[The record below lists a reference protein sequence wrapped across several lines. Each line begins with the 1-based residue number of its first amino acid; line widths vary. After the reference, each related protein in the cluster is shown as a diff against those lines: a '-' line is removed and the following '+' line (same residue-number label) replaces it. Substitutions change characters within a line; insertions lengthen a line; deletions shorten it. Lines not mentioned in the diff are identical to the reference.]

1 MSDPQE
7 ALHSSDD
14 AWMTS
19 GEGHP
24 RRWAILSVL
33 VVSLLVVVL
42 DNTILNIALP
52 SIQRD
57 LDASQGELVWAVDS
71 YILVFAALLFTWGVL
86 GDRYGRKRVLVVG
99 LLIFGAA
106 SAMSAF
112 AVSAQVLIGTRA
124 IMGIGGAAVLP
135 TTLAI
140 ITVVFP
146 PHERGKA
153 IGLWAGAVGAAVA
166 LGPVLGGALLQNPQW
181 FEPLTGNE
189 WGSVFLVN
197 VPIVAV
203 GLIAIWRVVP
213 ESRNPAPRRLDV
225 AGLVLSIVGLTA
237 LIYGIIHASETRSW
251 VDPGVWIPIL
261 AGIAIIVGFLYLEY
275 RSDHPSFDVS
285 LFRNRGYAVS
295 IAAVSLAFFALS
307 GVTFTL
313 PFYLQILRGFD
324 PLSAGL
330 CFVPFA
336 VGQLIAAPRSATTV
350 ARFGYRPVMTTGLAI
365 VGASLIAL
373 TVIDLDTP
381 LWLLLLVFFLF
392 GLGMGNVIAPA
403 STVMQNVLPLARAG
417 AGSAVQNTVRQVGGA
432 LGVAIVGT
440 VLATQYARN
449 LESSAEALPEA
460 VTAGLPDGAITSAS
474 ESIVATAQTLQAAA
488 ESGIPATVL
497 DPLRAAAYAD
507 FLSASHLA
515 AGISAA
521 IVVIAALV
529 VGFGLPHI
537 TPPQAPGART
547 PETDAASHAQDESPI
562 DARIAEQVDHYS
574 EELAHELDP
583 EGLADGEPE
592 SDTTND
598 LGRRPL
604 GH

>member
-1 MSDPQE
+1 M
-7 ALHSSDD
+7 
-14 AWMTS
+14 
-19 GEGHP
+19 
-24 RRWAILSVL
+24 
-33 VVSLLVVVL
+33 
-42 DNTILNIALP
+42 
-52 SIQRD
+52 
-57 LDASQGELVWAVDS
+57 DS

-112 AVSAQVLIGTRA
+112 AVSAQVLIATRA

-189 WGSVFLVN
+189 WGSVFLIN
-197 VPIVAV
+197 VPIVAI

-213 ESRNPAPRRLDV
+213 ESRNPEPRRLDV
-225 AGLVLSIVGLTA
+225 AGLVLSIIGLTA

-251 VDPGVWIPIL
+251 VDAGVWIPIVV
-261 AGIAIIVGFLYLEY
+261 GIAIIVGFLYLEY

-330 CFVPFA
+330 CFIPFA

-350 ARFGYRPVMTTGLAI
+350 ARFGYRPVMTTGLAM
-365 VGASLIAL
+365 VGASLIVLDRDRTGHA
-373 TVIDLDTP
+373 TVAAATGLLPVRVGHGQCDRTRLDCDAER
-381 LWLLLLVFFLF
+381 VAVGSCRRRF
-392 GLGMGNVIAPA
+392 GRAEHGPSGRWCARCRDRRDGARYPVRAQ
-403 STVMQNVLPLARAG
+403 SRRQRAG
-417 AGSAVQNTVRQVGGA
+417 PARRDRLGSPGRHYRIGIRIDRGYRADPADGSRVRRSRQPP
-432 LGVAIVGT
+432 
-440 VLATQYARN
+440 R
-449 LESSAEALPEA
+449 SAACGSLR
-460 VTAGLPDGAITSAS
+460 GLP
-474 ESIVATAQTLQAAA
+474 
-488 ESGIPATVL
+488 
-497 DPLRAAAYAD
+497 R
-507 FLSASHLA
+507 
-515 AGISAA
+515 
-521 IVVIAALV
+521 
-529 VGFGLPHI
+529 
-537 TPPQAPGART
+537 
-547 PETDAASHAQDESPI
+547 
-562 DARIAEQVDHYS
+562 RIAS
-574 EELAHELDP
+574 R
-583 EGLADGEPE
+583 
-592 SDTTND
+592 
-598 LGRRPL
+598 GRAIR
-604 GH
+604 GDR